1 MPKNIRR
8 PGESLS
14 RSSIRRPRSR
24 GWRPF
29 VEVLEPR
36 RLLAAIS
43 WVSTTSGSWDVA
55 SNWSTDAVPGAGD
68 DVVIDVPE

>member
-1 MPKNIRR
+1 
-8 PGESLS
+8 
-14 RSSIRRPRSR
+14 
-24 GWRPF
+24 